1 MPVTTVWETAVALD
15 PAECLHLL
23 SSARMGRVGFCTSD
37 GPRILPVNHRVLDG
51 SIVFRT
57 GLYSSVAEGTRD
69 HIVAFEADEV
79 DDRMTWGRS
88 VLVVG
93 RAQHVEESS
102 DMATTFHRLN
112 EPWAPGPRPV
122 VVRIAASQITGRQ
135 FART

>member
-1 MPVTTVWETAVALD
+1 
-15 PAECLHLL
+15 
-23 SSARMGRVGFCTSD
+23 
-37 GPRILPVNHRVLDG
+37 VNHRVLDG

-57 GLYSSVAEGTRD
+57 GLYSSIAEGTRD

-79 DDRMTWGRS
+79 DDRMTWGWS
-88 VLVVG
+88 VLVG

-112 EPWAPGPRPV
+112 EPWAPGLRPV